1 MLGNEKNT
9 KSGKEKRGEG
19 AKDFLPPVG
28 IRLFPSLGL
37 VQSSQQGRGQR
48 SIMEKREEEMEEDTR
63 AVIRPCHMPAALR
76 NLSDDDDDGVGA
88 GAYKHCNRG
97 RRRRR
102 SFSCTPAPF
111 VDGDEG
117 DNVEKETLFLP

>member
-63 AVIRPCHMPAALR
+63 AVKSPCHMPAAIR
-76 NLSDDDDDGVGA
+76 NLSDGYGGVGA
-88 GAYKHCNRG
+88 GAYKHCDRG
-97 RRRRR
+97 RRLRR
-102 SFSCTPAPF
+102 SFSCTPGPF
-111 VDGDEG
+111 VHGDEG

>member
-1 MLGNEKNT
+1 M
-9 KSGKEKRGEG
+9 RGG
-19 AKDFLPPVG
+19 TKDFLPPVG
-28 IRLFPSLGL
+28 IRLFPSRGL

-63 AVIRPCHMPAALR
+63 AVISPCHMLAAIR
-76 NLSDDDDDGVGA
+76 NLSDDDDDGA
-88 GAYKHCNRG
+88 GAYKHCDRG

-111 VDGDEG
+111 VDGDAG